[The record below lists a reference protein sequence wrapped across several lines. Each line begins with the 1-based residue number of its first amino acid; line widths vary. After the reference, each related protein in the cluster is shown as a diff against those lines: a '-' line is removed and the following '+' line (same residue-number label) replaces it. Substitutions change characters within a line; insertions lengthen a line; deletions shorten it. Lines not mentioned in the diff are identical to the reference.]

1 MLLSARL
8 KNSQF
13 GFQSLALQG
22 LPPQPWQAA
31 HIFSISD
38 SHLEMEKTNVSL
50 SWEYFETKVTG
61 NLKTLCYAYT
71 NDQSDN
77 LTWLFGLANVSF
89 EG

>member
-1 MLLSARL
+1 MLLSAGL
-8 KNSQF
+8 KHSQF

-22 LPPQPWQAA
+22 LHPWPWQVAY
-31 HIFSISD
+31 IFSISD

-50 SWEYFETKVTG
+50 SWEYFEIKVTG
-61 NLKTLCYAYT
+61 NSKTLCNAYT

-77 LTWLFGLANVSF
+77 LTWFFGTANISF